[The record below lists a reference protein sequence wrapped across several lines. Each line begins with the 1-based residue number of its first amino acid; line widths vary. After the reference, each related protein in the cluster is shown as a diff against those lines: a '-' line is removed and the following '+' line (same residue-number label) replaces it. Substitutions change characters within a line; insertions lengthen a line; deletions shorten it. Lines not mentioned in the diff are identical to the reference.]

1 MRRNM
6 RYALTVP
13 TLLTLLLSFAIAKYV
28 AYPYPY
34 IFVTLSATTVLSILL
49 SEFSLG
55 KDLDVATLV
64 LKMVLPK
71 RCIYILLVLSYVLL
85 FIAPYLKL
93 AIVSTVLSL
102 IYYFVVGYCI
112 TKLTEFESLL
122 DNLEIVIYS
131 FVLGFTYI
139 GLITFTA
146 AILFEMAVIRYILL
160 ALILIHVVLL
170 FKQMSRK
177 SKELHIQFNLNPTTL
192 FRWLMVSIVI
202 LSFYAFYYKDFVYIS
217 GTDISRHYMHS
228 VNIVRNPI
236 GFVGIAPDYYYLFHS
251 SVGALIVL
259 SGERNFA
266 LVNMLLIVIDIIYV
280 LSIIPFIRVVS
291 TYGKNI
297 DSVLA
302 FLSTFIFTGLGWLYI
317 LFNPPSNTLYYYSKL
332 IEGNNKMYNNLM
344 YTPSP
349 FMWPVPLSFATATYL
364 LSLTLLFKIL
374 RSEENVFLSSR
385 FSLSLIAALLALAM
399 SGSHPPEGVMHAL
412 ILSLTILL
420 TVKHR
425 VSYTMNG
432 LIIGFVTGYV
442 AGGLVDIAITA
453 ISPHPVTV
461 ARIVAFLGSAILIGS
476 TWLLRKVLWT
486 ALRPLHRIHFTL
498 NTHQKTILSNIFLYF
513 VIGLFMVGI
522 LTSLDMNN
530 KFYTYAADPGGVIG
544 LVPWFIYPILL
555 GFVLPLGVAGM
566 IYTLLHD
573 RDPVSRLIIKVLV
586 LTIVLSIIV
595 GRTVSYLNISG
606 VNTGYCGEKRFVM
619 FVYLVL
625 LPYAIYVLKHLV
637 HRITKMHISVST
649 LAAIALSFLVLISFT
664 NTLVIASFWNICAD
678 KYRVDSQE
686 YIALTKLR
694 DIVWNGTDRWILAP
708 TIRSRNEVV
717 FATPIY
723 TTFIDPSINF
733 RFTLPE
739 TTLRVL
745 RSYGLE
751 TPYVYVDWRTDVK
764 TVSSGWMGNVVI
776 PSIAT
781 KVLEIGPISA
791 YDIPPLAPVLPSSST
806 ALVLPTYRD
815 LIPWIDKVFLL
826 LSRLGLNY
834 TTVLETDPDLLS
846 NHNYETLILPY
857 DPITAGMNITIDALS
872 KEFAGF
878 WKGVSGVATF
888 ENGVLRLGDPERL
901 VMENIAVWR
910 SISSMGID
918 AINVSLVFR
927 IEKYDPKVLN
937 YVHLV
942 YDYIDK
948 DNYKYL
954 GIMLNEKGQVYAL
967 NCSKVEG
974 KYVCNPPWPGVYIGN
989 DFNPSI
995 EHRLNISFEL
1005 RKGVASLKL
1014 DNYKPISFM
1023 VKVNGGSIGIRVDRF
1038 HSVVIE
1044 NVTLG
1049 LKMRPLISLKD
1060 LLDTSPEDNRTV
1072 VVLNTMGYGDLYKI
1086 LQKEGYTTLLRTSEV
1101 NVYLKH
1107 VNASTIIYLDLKTSL
1122 NDILNNED
1130 VIAKIS
1136 RILQHYSEAFD
1147 AKSYKHSIMLHTNVV
1162 ANNVICRSADIV
1174 ARSFILMPAED
1185 KGLCIDNVCFN
1196 KSAIE
1201 FLALKPNENGL
1212 IKLKA
1217 INVSILG
1224 GNGFYS
1230 TIRASRVVVPANTVV
1245 QLYLA
1250 NFSVSTLKIEQ
1261 DFTIHD
1267 AIIIAKT
1274 PTIITDEAVIRGV
1287 LYQGLKY
1294 PYLAKDLV
1302 LRGNTTVKYV
1312 VGDNLLALQTA
1323 ASSIE
1328 FIENLKIYNEF
1339 DSLPLLFRYSVIYIV
1354 ALILVHIPK
1363 LLRREV
1369 S

>member
-1 MRRNM
+1 MK
-6 RYALTVP
+6 YALIIS
-13 TLLTLLLSFAIAKYV
+13 TLLALLLSFAIAKYIT
-28 AYPYPY
+28 YPYPY
-34 IFVTLSATTVLSILL
+34 IFATLSVTTALSILL
-49 SEFSLG
+49 SEFSTGRGLG
-55 KDLDVATLV
+55 TTSLV
-64 LKMVLPK
+64 LRTAVPK
-71 RCIYILLVLSYVLL
+71 KFIYISLVLSYVVLL
-85 FIAPYLKL
+85 ITLCL
-93 AIVSTVLSL
+93 ELTTVSAVLSL
-102 IYYFVVGYCI
+102 IFYFVVGYSI
-112 TKLTEFESLL
+112 TKLLEFESLL

-170 FKQMSRK
+170 FKQVFRK
-177 SKELHIQFNLNPTTL
+177 SKELHMQFNLNPTTL
-192 FRWLMVSIVI
+192 FRWLMVSIVV
-202 LSFYAFYYKDFVYIS
+202 LSFYAFYYKDFVYIP
-217 GTDISRHYMHS
+217 GTDISRHYMYS

-236 GFVGIAPDYYYLFHS
+236 EFVGIAPDYYYLFHS

-266 LVNMLLIVIDIIYV
+266 LVNVLLIVIDIIYV

-399 SGSHPPEGVMHAL
+399 SGSHPPEGVMYAL

-498 NTHQKTILSNIFLYF
+498 NTHQKTILSDIFLYF

-555 GFVLPLGVAGM
+555 GFVLPLGAAGM

-586 LTIVLSIIV
+586 LTIVLSIIA
-595 GRTVSYLNISG
+595 GRTVSYLNISDI
-606 VNTGYCGEKRFVM
+606 NTGYWGEKRFVM
-619 FVYLVL
+619 FVYLAL

-664 NTLVIASFWNICAD
+664 NTLIIASFWNICTD
-678 KYRVDSQE
+678 KHRVDSQE

-694 DIVWNGTDRWILAP
+694 DIVWNSTDRWILAP
-708 TIRSRNEVV
+708 TIRSRNEVA

-764 TVSSGWMGNVVI
+764 TVSSGWIGNVMI
-776 PSIAT
+776 PGIAT
-781 KVLEIGPISA
+781 KVLEVGPISI
-791 YDIPPLAPVLPSSST
+791 YDIPSLAPVLPSSST

-901 VMENIAVWR
+901 VVENIAVWR
-910 SISSMGID
+910 SI
-918 AINVSLVFR
+918 
-927 IEKYDPKVLN
+927 
-937 YVHLV
+937 
-942 YDYIDK
+942 
-948 DNYKYL
+948 
-954 GIMLNEKGQVYAL
+954 
-967 NCSKVEG
+967 
-974 KYVCNPPWPGVYIGN
+974 
-989 DFNPSI
+989 
-995 EHRLNISFEL
+995 
-1005 RKGVASLKL
+1005 
-1014 DNYKPISFM
+1014 
-1023 VKVNGGSIGIRVDRF
+1023 
-1038 HSVVIE
+1038 
-1044 NVTLG
+1044 
-1049 LKMRPLISLKD
+1049 
-1060 LLDTSPEDNRTV
+1060 
-1072 VVLNTMGYGDLYKI
+1072 
-1086 LQKEGYTTLLRTSEV
+1086 
-1101 NVYLKH
+1101 
-1107 VNASTIIYLDLKTSL
+1107 
-1122 NDILNNED
+1122 
-1130 VIAKIS
+1130 
-1136 RILQHYSEAFD
+1136 
-1147 AKSYKHSIMLHTNVV
+1147 
-1162 ANNVICRSADIV
+1162 
-1174 ARSFILMPAED
+1174 
-1185 KGLCIDNVCFN
+1185 
-1196 KSAIE
+1196 
-1201 FLALKPNENGL
+1201 
-1212 IKLKA
+1212 
-1217 INVSILG
+1217 
-1224 GNGFYS
+1224 
-1230 TIRASRVVVPANTVV
+1230 
-1245 QLYLA
+1245 
-1250 NFSVSTLKIEQ
+1250 
-1261 DFTIHD
+1261 
-1267 AIIIAKT
+1267 
-1274 PTIITDEAVIRGV
+1274 
-1287 LYQGLKY
+1287 
-1294 PYLAKDLV
+1294 
-1302 LRGNTTVKYV
+1302 
-1312 VGDNLLALQTA
+1312 
-1323 ASSIE
+1323 
-1328 FIENLKIYNEF
+1328 
-1339 DSLPLLFRYSVIYIV
+1339 
-1354 ALILVHIPK
+1354 
-1363 LLRREV
+1363 
-1369 S
+1369 